1 MTDNEPRLID
11 VMPQLMKAAHV
22 ALSDPHGAGMEWTR
36 AVAAGNVHYVRGNGK
51 RIDAKNAIVLGHSL
65 RGKARNSF
73 VIDTSA
79 TGTAIR
85 ARDSVVVSSRPR
97 RVRAHGNTRVL
108 KHEAPKRVGKKKA
121 PKRIGKKKAPK

>member
-1 MTDNEPRLID
+1 MAANNEPRLID

-36 AVAAGNVHYVRGNGK
+36 AVAAGNVHYVAGK
-51 RIDAKNAIVLGHSL
+51 GQRIRAKNSIVLGHSL
-65 RGKARNSF
+65 RGTARNSF

-97 RVRAHGNTRVL
+97 RVRASGSTRVV
-108 KHEAPKRVGKKKA
+108 KQEP
-121 PKRIGKKKAPK
+121 PKRIGKKKAPRSRK